1 MLLVNKMPKESFLEL
16 NAPRHTPL
24 PTSAS
29 EYTRYLRMAA
39 TVAPY
44 IKNGVAAA
52 PTLGWKSNELSA
64 QARLVAPLY
73 GILNGLYPNRK

>member
-1 MLLVNKMPKESFLEL
+1 MPAESFLEL
-16 NAPRHTPL
+16 NAPRHVRLT
-24 PTSAS
+24 TSAS

-44 IKNGVAAA
+44 INNGVAAA
-52 PTLGWKSNELSA
+52 PRLGWKSNEVSA

-73 GILNGLYPNRK
+73 RILNGLYPNRR